1 MRVERSVIL
10 SSEHYPKEHTFRPT
24 QTFVQCVI
32 ALIILPENGSVC
44 YSGLG
49 IQVTRYNIN
58 QVIAKERTSHC

>member
-32 ALIILPENGSVC
+32 ALIILPENGSVMLFWTW
-44 YSGLG
+44 YSSDK
-49 IQVTRYNIN
+49 IQY
-58 QVIAKERTSHC
+58 